1 MIKRIWEISF
11 SRPSY
16 NLNSDV
22 TDICLSVFCPDEIMQ
37 LDSSPL
43 CAADITPDLKRQ
55 FAFLSG
61 DTSFFFFLSVYLLCF
76 ACIGDQFVFSSLPCQ
91 VEFYF
96 IIHTN
101 NKKYHL
107 KIK

>member
-61 DTSFFFFLSVYLLCF
+61 DTSFFFFFFLSIFCVLRVWGISLFSHLCH
-76 ACIGDQFVFSSLPCQ
+76 A
-91 VEFYF
+91 
-96 IIHTN
+96 
-101 NKKYHL
+101 K
-107 KIK
+107 